1 MNQASPLYMLH
12 AAKFLNL
19 KPINLSGW
27 YWYWQSLPFK
37 SEGSRFSRLHI
48 STIKTIW
55 RRLLRQPRCLC
66 LSQKNV
72 SVERKIPEKA
82 TRKINQKK
90 NQKDIIENN
99 PRGSSCE
106 HDADG
111 DFKLQGTLFC
121 MYTKPFLKLNLKSGY
136 IIGLCY
142 LIDSRQRFF

>member
-90 NQKDIIENN
+90 IKRI
-99 PRGSSCE
+99 SSKTIHVAARVSMMQTEISNFRE
-106 HDADG
+106 HFFACILNH
-111 DFKLQGTLFC
+111 FWNWTLNRD
-121 MYTKPFLKLNLKSGY
+121 T
-136 IIGLCY
+136 
-142 LIDSRQRFF
+142 